1 MKTSGF
7 WRLLGA
13 YSMDVMVLLCFN
25 YVWICAFGIIL
36 SVNRGLP
43 VGLLWFGLGGW
54 ILCNVAYFAGLEQ
67 GGKGTF
73 GKRIFGL
80 QLQPAASFWKVF
92 AAYAIDAALF
102 ILIGSC
108 MYFCMKYQLISH
120 LTAAEL
126 EYQKIGILISIKL
139 LGLLFLISTG
149 ILISSP
155 FYFSVLE
162 STSGQTLGKKLMGL
176 TVVQAA
182 SKAAPVKQKEE
193 TK

>member
-1 MKTSGF
+1 MKKPGF

-13 YSMDVMVLLCFN
+13 YSMDIMVLLGFN
-25 YVWICAFGIIL
+25 YVWICAFGIAL

-54 ILCNVAYFAGLEQ
+54 ILFNLAYFAWLEQ

-80 QLQPAASFWKVF
+80 KLQTAASFGKVF

-102 ILIGSC
+102 ILIGVC
-108 MYFCMKYQLISH
+108 IYFYMKHNLISH
-120 LTAAEL
+120 LSAADL
-126 EYQKIGILISIKL
+126 NRGKIGIEISLKL
-139 LGLLFLISTG
+139 LAILFLISTAA
-149 ILISSP
+149 LCSSP
-155 FYFSVLE
+155 FYFSILE
-162 STSGQTLGKKLMGL
+162 NKYGKTLGKKLMGL
-176 TVVQAA
+176 QVVQ
-182 SKAAPVKQKEE
+182 KE